1 MQLILVK
8 VKYEGRG
15 EPMTVNQS
23 RQCTSCKYR
32 GTIGGGY
39 SCDYILH
46 KGAPRRSEIGNCDK
60 YKKRKE
66 HRKNEKDLSTAIKN

>member
-1 MQLILVK
+1 
-8 VKYEGRG
+8 
-15 EPMTVNQS
+15 MTVNQS
-23 RQCTSCKYR
+23 RQCASCKYR

-60 YKKRKE
+60 YLKRKRRRE
-66 HRKNEKDLSTAIKN
+66 NNNEKDLSTAIKNYYQDENG